1 MTHTLTRDQPLSS
14 QSAEGQTTRKTHLP
28 GLDSLR
34 FIAAMFVVI
43 GHIPLNQTSVGL
55 PVYSTGTF
63 FYRGST
69 AVSFFFALSGFLIS
83 YLLLDEHRATGTV
96 NVARFYLRRVCRI
109 WPVYFVVVLFGLLF
123 YNWILPAL
131 NVDYPVEYSPL
142 VALGLYV
149 FFLPNLMNSLYTVG
163 GILNPSWSIG
173 VEEQFYLAWA
183 PAFRRFSHRF
193 GTLCW
198 TVLLLSGTLFVANT
212 YGLFGSGWESRFIF
226 QLRFHYMAAGGLCA
240 WWLHTRGERFTD
252 LSVFR
257 SRWLQG
263 ALFLLLADYYL
274 VSFVPWSVI
283 GGEAMQLVLYPWL
296 IVCVAANPRNV
307 IRLDNRLFDYFGK
320 ISYGIYMFH
329 MIVVYATSALF
340 LKTSWWRGHEGLY
353 FVAYYVLAVGG
364 TLLVA
369 HLSFLYFERPFLK
382 LKDRRF
388 GSGRDRKAT
397 PPPGV
402 GELLD
407 EAPGLAVDPVRS
419 AGS

>member
-1 MTHTLTRDQPLSS
+1 
-14 QSAEGQTTRKTHLP
+14 
-28 GLDSLR
+28 
-34 FIAAMFVVI
+34 MFVVI
-43 GHIPLNQTSVGL
+43 GHIPLNQTSLGL

-96 NVARFYLRRVCRI
+96 SVARFYLRRVCRI
-109 WPVYFVVVLFGLLF
+109 WPVYFAVVLFGLVF
-123 YNWILPAL
+123 YNWLLPA
-131 NVDYPVEYSPL
+131 VKIDYPVEYNPL

-183 PAFRRFSHRF
+183 PAFRRFAHRF

-198 TVLLLSGTLFVANT
+198 TVLLLSAGLFVANA
-212 YGLFGSGWESRFIF
+212 YGLFGSGWESRFIS

-240 WWLHTRGERFTD
+240 WWLHTRREQ
-252 LSVFR
+252 LMSLAVFR
-257 SRWLQG
+257 SRWLQA

-274 VSFVPWSVI
+274 TSFVPWNVL
-283 GGEAMQLVLYPWL
+283 GGEALQLVLYPWL
-296 IVCVAANPRNV
+296 IVCVATNPHNV
-307 IRLDNRLFDYFGK
+307 IRLDNRMFDYFGK

-340 LKTSWWRGHEGLY
+340 LATSWWRGHEAL
-353 FVAYYVLAVGG
+353 FFSVYYLLAIGG
-364 TLLVA
+364 TLLVS
-369 HLSFLYFERPFLK
+369 HLSFRFFEQPFLR

-388 GSGRDRKAT
+388 GSGRERTATRSSGTAPLPEKA
-397 PPPGV
+397 PV
-402 GELLD
+402 LS
-407 EAPGLAVDPVRS
+407 ADPTGS
-419 AGS
+419 ASW